1 MDKLVAENIYFEM
14 VRGRA
19 FEYAAKEHYMQGDIS
34 GFLHLDIGQEG
45 LSAAAMKAFEKGD
58 VFSTYREHIMAMA
71 RGISPKTVMA
81 ELFGKASGVS
91 EGKGGSMHLFDPSHC
106 FYGGD
111 AIVGGHIPNAVGC
124 AYARKYQNNLDGV
137 MVVFG
142 DGATN
147 GGAFFESLNIAAAQK
162 LPLLFLCENNRYAIG
177 TEITRVSPFGKQ
189 SHKSEPYMPALEVD
203 GMDAV
208 AVYKVIK
215 DAQTYLQKGHGPIF
229 VEAMTCRY
237 EGHSMSDANRYRSA
251 QEMALCKARDPI
263 ERMRGVLLEHYGMD
277 EDAITTLETKA
288 QQEVDEAVAFASRS
302 LEPVPEA
309 LYTHI
314 FTEGDSHALS

>member
-1 MDKLVAENIYFEM
+1 MDKLAAEEIYFEM
-14 VRGRA
+14 VRGRK

-34 GFLHLDIGQEG
+34 GFLHLDIGQEA
-45 LSAAAMKAFEKGD
+45 LSVAAMKAFEKGD

-71 RGISPKTVMA
+71 RGISPKAVMA
-81 ELFGKASGVS
+81 ELFGKALGVS
-91 EGKGGSMHLFDPSHC
+91 EGKGGSMHLFDPSHF

-177 TEITRVSPFGKQ
+177 TEITRVAPFEKQ
-189 SHKSEPYMPALEVD
+189 SHKAESYMPALEVD

-215 DAQTYLQKGHGPIF
+215 DAQAYIQKGHGPIF

-237 EGHSMSDANRYRSA
+237 EGHSMSDANRYRST

-263 ERMRGVLLEHYGMD
+263 ERMKEVLMIQYGM
-277 EDAITTLETKA
+277 EEEGVATLEAKA
-288 QQEVDEAVAFASRS
+288 QEEVDEAVAFAAQAPK
-302 LEPVPEA
+302 LAPEA

-314 FTEGDSHALS
+314 FAEGGSHALS